1 MHTSNPTPDLPG
13 MEYRNMFSSPSRGAD
28 AWTTALG
35 HAHPCAAGHMHTSKA
50 ALVVTKYKQPDAH

>member
-1 MHTSNPTPDLPG
+1 
-13 MEYRNMFSSPSRGAD
+13 MFSSPSRGAD